1 MSLILSEI
9 QKITGGNIIGDSTQI
24 LSHYIIDSRKYIPS
38 AGVLFFAIRG
48 ERNDG
53 HKYISDLIS
62 KSVNCF
68 VVEEI
73 PESVKNTEAN
83 FLVVKNSLEAFQIV
97 ASQHRFHYKNPVL
110 GITGSN
116 GKTIL
121 KEWIYQS
128 LSLYKKVYRSPQSYN
143 SQVGVPLSVFM
154 MDMESELVILEAGI
168 SFPGEMARLEK
179 IIKPTM
185 GIFTNIG
192 EAHQENFSSIRE
204 KIEEKLRLFENAKQ
218 LIYCSDNI
226 EITNEI
232 ARLPD
237 NVGRITWGGS
247 KENDYTILV
256 EEIESEHFLQISGKK
271 KARFKIKFSD
281 TASRENISHLVVF
294 LFESGLDSE
303 SIQQSLDIL
312 EPVGMRMEIIQA
324 SGNSTLINDAYN
336 SDLVSLENALD
347 FLSTQNQ
354 HPSKTLILSDILQ
367 SGKEFPVLLKEIEQL
382 INARNI
388 TRSIFIGEDF
398 YTNRELLKE
407 GISVYQDTNS
417 FLSDLDEFSFS
428 NEAILLKGS
437 RKYEFERIA
446 NILQEKNHRTIM
458 EVNLQNLL
466 ENYRFYRTLI
476 KPGVQVMAMVK
487 AFSYGSGGFE
497 VASVLEYNNLD
508 YLAVAY
514 ADEGVELRKRGIKI
528 PIMVMSPEKHDFNSI
543 IKYNLEPELYSLRI
557 FKEFH
562 EFLNKNAINQWPIH
576 IKIDTGM
583 HRLGFEK
590 DEIKSLIGA
599 LNETKS
605 NIVSVFSHLAAA
617 EDSKHDDFSRKQI
630 SDFVEICNKLSKV
643 VERPFLR
650 HILNSQGIERFPEA
664 NFEMVRLGI
673 GLYGLSD
680 NYQDNLKE
688 VSSFKTRISQIKELK
703 EEETIGYGR
712 MGKLSKQSRIATLP
726 VGYADGIPRA
736 LGNGKGEFLIDN
748 QTVRTIGNICMDMTM
763 IDLGTIQAKEGDE
776 VVIFSEN
783 HSVNKIA
790 KSTGTINYEVLTNI
804 SQRVKRIYYRE

>member
-1 MSLILSEI
+1 MSLSLREI
-9 QKITGGNIIGDSTQI
+9 QQITGGELIGDSYQV
-24 LSHYIIDSRKYIPS
+24 LSHFFIDSRKYIPLQ
-38 AGVLFFAIRG
+38 GVLFFAIRG

-53 HKYISDLIS
+53 HKYISELIS

-68 VVEEI
+68 VVEEV
-73 PESVKNTEAN
+73 PESARESECN
-83 FLVVKNSLEAFQIV
+83 FLVVKNSLEAFQTL
-97 ASQHRFHYKNPVL
+97 ASFHRSQYNNPVL

-121 KEWIYQS
+121 KEWIFQS

-154 MDMESELVILEAGI
+154 MEMNSELAVLEAGI
-168 SFPGEMARLEK
+168 SFPGEMAKLEN
-179 IIKPTM
+179 IISPSL

-192 EAHQENFSSIRE
+192 EAHQENFSSIKE
-204 KIEEKLRLFENAKQ
+204 KVEEKLKLFKNSEQ
-218 LIYCSDNI
+218 LIYCSDNA
-226 EITNEI
+226 EI
-232 ARLPD
+232 AGQVLKFPES
-237 NVGRITWGGS
+237 VITISWGES
-247 KENDYTILV
+247 KESDYVISHDKFGTDYYID
-256 EEIESEHFLQISGKK
+256 ISGKK
-271 KARFKIKFSD
+271 EARFKIKFSD
-281 TASRENISHLVVF
+281 TASRENISHLIVF
-294 LFESGLDSE
+294 LIESGLEYE
-303 SIQQSLDIL
+303 SIQKSLDIL

-347 FLSTQNQ
+347 YLATQNQ
-354 HPSKTLILSDILQ
+354 HSSKTLILSDILQ
-367 SGKEFPVLLKEIEQL
+367 SGKLFPELLREIEQL
-382 INARNI
+382 IKIRNI
-388 TRSIFIGEDF
+388 SRVIFIGEEF
-398 YTNRELLKE
+398 YTNRELIQE
-407 GISVYQDTNS
+407 GIFVYQDTNS
-417 FLSDLDEFSFS
+417 FLSSINEYDFS

-446 NILQEKNHRTIM
+446 ESLQEKNHRTIM

-476 KPGVQVMAMVK
+476 NPGVKVMAMVK

-514 ADEGVELRKRGIKI
+514 ADEGVELRKRGVKL
-528 PIMVMSPEKHDFNSI
+528 PIMVMSPEKHDFNSL
-543 IKYNLEPELYSLRI
+543 IKFNLEPELYSIRI

-562 EFLNKNAINQWPIH
+562 KFLNKNAISQWPIH

-590 DEIKSLIGA
+590 DEIESLIVA
-599 LNETKS
+599 MKETQF

-617 EDSKHDDFSRKQI
+617 EDPINDTFTRRQI
-630 SDFVEICNKLSKV
+630 SDFLEICDKISL
-643 VERPFLR
+643 ETDGPFLR

-673 GLYGLSD
+673 GLYGLSE

-688 VSSFKTRISQIKELK
+688 VSSFKTRISQIKQLDEGD
-703 EEETIGYGR
+703 TIGYGR
-712 MGKLSKQSRIATLP
+712 KGKLGRRSRIATLP
-726 VGYADGIPRA
+726 VGYADGIPRS
-736 LGNGKGEFLIDN
+736 LGNGTGEFWIDN
-748 QTVRTIGNICMDMTM
+748 QLVRTIGNICMDMTM
-763 IDLGTIQAKEGDE
+763 IELGDVEAEEGDE

-783 HSVNKIA
+783 HSVNNIA
-790 KSTGTINYEVLTNI
+790 KSSGTINYEVLTNI